1 MQFKEL
7 MGNVTQK
14 ELAKKLGSTQQ
25 LISRWASGKGVPK
38 TTDLPRIANALN
50 VSVEQVLE
58 CFTAEK
64 KAK

>member
-1 MQFKEL
+1 MRFKKL

-14 ELAKKLGSTQQ
+14 ELAQKLGSTQQ

-38 TTDLPRIANALN
+38 TTDLPRIAKALN
-50 VSVEQVLE
+50 VTVEQVLE